1 MAGVR
6 LIDLNPN
13 IGTDSD
19 SENWMQTHRDVVN
32 RYVIRASTS
41 SPATDDMYPFDGYLF
56 LPPAYNGK
64 VLFSQVCLSTRGRGT
79 PASGPMSFPRGAS

>member
-19 SENWMQTHRDVVN
+19 SENWTQTHRDVVN
-32 RYVIRASTS
+32 RYVKSTDVYHTTMCMIHIRGKERASS
-41 SPATDDMYPFDGYLF
+41 LHIM
-56 LPPAYNGK
+56 
-64 VLFSQVCLSTRGRGT
+64 
-79 PASGPMSFPRGAS
+79 

>member
-19 SENWMQTHRDVVN
+19 SENWTQTHRDVVN
-32 RYVIRASTS
+32 RYVTRASTLT
-41 SPATDDMYPFDGYLF
+41 SPGVDDMYPFDGYPFKNLR
-56 LPPAYNGK
+56 PVY
-64 VLFSQVCLSTRGRGT
+64 
-79 PASGPMSFPRGAS
+79 M